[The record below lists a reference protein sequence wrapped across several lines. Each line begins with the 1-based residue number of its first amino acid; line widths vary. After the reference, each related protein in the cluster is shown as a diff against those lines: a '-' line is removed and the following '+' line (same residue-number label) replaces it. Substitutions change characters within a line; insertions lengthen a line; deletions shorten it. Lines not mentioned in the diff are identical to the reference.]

1 MNDLQEMKQLAFELE
16 EDPDKVLPYINIDKG
31 SIEALPEYL
40 NHRGFKHVA
49 LIADQHT
56 WKAAGKKIAT
66 ILEQGGYEVAPVQI
80 TPNTNGQVLADEPSI
95 VQVLVETPPRV
106 DVLLAIGSGTIHDIT
121 RFCSSKMGAPF
132 ISVPTAASVDGFT
145 SKGAPLIL
153 RGFKQTIQTVSPIA
167 VFADIDILKEAPL
180 EMTAAGFGDMIAKMT
195 SLLDWKISHWVND
208 EPYNETAANLTRR
221 SLYNCVDHVN
231 EIAKADEEGIRIL
244 IKALIE
250 SGLVMLLLDF
260 SRPASGGEH
269 HLSHYWEMDL
279 LKKGAPQVLH
289 GAKVGVATAILIQL
303 YQFYAEDESVFG
315 AHTPRIAEEIS
326 RLPDYVDVLD
336 WLQLTG
342 GAQVPSDL
350 GIDSALVH
358 ESLNKAFT
366 IRDRCTGLYL
376 INQAKT
382 EDLSISWRSDHE
394 L

>member
-1 MNDLQEMKQLAFELE
+1 MSDLQEMKQLAFELNQ
-16 EDPDKVLPYINIDKG
+16 DPDMLPYINIEKG

-40 NHRGFKHVA
+40 NHNGFNHAA
-49 LIADQHT
+49 LIADYHT
-56 WKAAGKKIAT
+56 WKAAGRELSS
-66 ILEQGGYEVAPVQI
+66 ILEQDGCEVTPVLI
-80 TPNTNGQVLADEPSI
+80 TPNTNGQVLSDEQSI
-95 VQVLVETPPRV
+95 VQVLVETPTQA
-106 DVLLAIGSGTIHDIT
+106 DVIIAVGSGTIHDIS
-121 RFCSSKMGAPF
+121 RFCSYKMGVPF

-153 RGFKQTIQTVSPIA
+153 RGFKQTIQTSSPIA

-180 EMTAAGFGDMIAKMT
+180 EMTAAGFGDMIAKIT
-195 SLLDWKISHWVND
+195 SLLDWKISYWVND

-221 SLYNCVDHVN
+221 SLNNCLENVN
-231 EIAKADEEGIRIL
+231 EIAKADDEGIRIL

-269 HLSHYWEMDL
+269 HISHYWEMDL

-303 YQFYAEDESVFG
+303 YQSYANDERVFG
-315 AHTPRIAEEIS
+315 ANTSRISEEIS
-326 RLPDYVDVLD
+326 RLPAYSSVLD

-342 GAQVPSDL
+342 GAQIPSDL
-350 GIDSALVH
+350 GIDSQLVH

-376 INQAKT
+376 INKAET
-382 EDLSISWRSDHE
+382 EDLSFSWRE
-394 L
+394 RA

>member
-1 MNDLQEMKQLAFELE
+1 MYDLQEMKQLAFELE
-16 EDPDKVLPYINIDKG
+16 QDPNMLPYINIEKG

-40 NHRGFKHVA
+40 NHHGFKHAA

-56 WKAAGKKIAT
+56 WIAAGRELSS
-66 ILEQGGYEVAPVQI
+66 ILEQGGCEVTPVKI
-80 TPNTNGQVLADEPSI
+80 TSNTNGQVLADEPSI
-95 VQVLVETPPRV
+95 VQVLVETPSQT
-106 DVLLAIGSGTIHDIT
+106 DVLLAVGSGTIHDIT
-121 RFCSSKMGAPF
+121 RFCSCKIDAPF

-153 RGFKQTIQTVSPIA
+153 RGFKQTIQTSSPIA

-195 SLLDWKISHWVND
+195 SLLDWKISYWVND

-231 EIAKADEEGIRIL
+231 EIAKADDEGIRIL
-244 IKALIE
+244 TQALIE

-289 GAKVGVATAILIQL
+289 GAKVGVATALLIKL
-303 YQFYAEDESVFG
+303 YQSYANDERVFG
-315 AHTPRIAEEIS
+315 ANTTRIAEEIS
-326 RLPDYVDVLD
+326 RLPDYKKILD

-342 GAQVPSDL
+342 GAQIPSDL
-350 GIDSALVH
+350 GIDNELVH

-382 EDLSISWRSDHE
+382 EDLSLSWRSGYE

>member
-1 MNDLQEMKQLAFELE
+1 MSDLQEMKQLAFELNQ
-16 EDPDKVLPYINIDKG
+16 DPDMLPYINIEKG

-40 NHRGFKHVA
+40 NHNGFNHAA
-49 LIADQHT
+49 LIADYHT
-56 WKAAGKKIAT
+56 WKAAGRELSS
-66 ILEQGGYEVAPVQI
+66 ILEQDGCEVTPVLI
-80 TPNTNGQVLADEPSI
+80 TPNTNGQVLSDEQSI
-95 VQVLVETPPRV
+95 VQVLVETPTQA
-106 DVLLAIGSGTIHDIT
+106 DVIIAVGSGTIHDIS
-121 RFCSSKMGAPF
+121 RFCSYKMGVPF

-153 RGFKQTIQTVSPIA
+153 RGFKQTIQTSSPIA

-180 EMTAAGFGDMIAKMT
+180 EMTAAGFGDMIAKIT
-195 SLLDWKISHWVND
+195 SLLDWKISYWVND

-221 SLYNCVDHVN
+221 SLNNCLENVN
-231 EIAKADEEGIRIL
+231 EIAKADDEGIRIL

-269 HLSHYWEMDL
+269 HISHYWEMDL

-303 YQFYAEDESVFG
+303 YQSYANDERVFG
-315 AHTPRIAEEIS
+315 ANTSRISEEIS
-326 RLPDYVDVLD
+326 RLPAYTSVLD

-342 GAQVPSDL
+342 GAQIPSDL
-350 GIDSALVH
+350 GIDSQLVH

-376 INQAKT
+376 INKAET
-382 EDLSISWRSDHE
+382 EDLSFSWRE
-394 L
+394 RA